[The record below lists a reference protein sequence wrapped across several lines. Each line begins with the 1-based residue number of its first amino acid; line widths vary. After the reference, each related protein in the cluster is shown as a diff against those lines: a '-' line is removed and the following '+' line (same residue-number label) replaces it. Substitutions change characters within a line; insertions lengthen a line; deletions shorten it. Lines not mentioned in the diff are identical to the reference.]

1 MRLSQ
6 LKRELCRQVEAQ
18 GKELWAACCKIHQEP
33 ELGFQEFKASTLL
46 QELLRAGGFRVE
58 GGLKGLDTA
67 FRAELSGSAPS
78 VALLAEYDALPG
90 LGHACGHNIIGIA
103 SVGAARALAALGSH
117 WRGRLL
123 VIGAPAEEGGGGKVI
138 LAQRGAFDGIDA
150 AMMVHPSNETR
161 CLVSFLAMR
170 ELRFWFRGRAAHAAA
185 APHRGLNALDAV
197 ILTFNN
203 INALRQ
209 QVRSDVRIHGII
221 TQGGKAPNIIPEE
234 AGAWFFVRAADDGYL
249 RELEERVIACA
260 RGAARATGTRL
271 RVKRGERPMASMKPN
286 RSLAELFRKNLL
298 LLGIKEEPT
307 RGPGE
312 IGSSDIG
319 NVSQIVPT
327 IHPNL
332 ALVPAEVPSHTREFE
347 SAAASPRGRR
357 CLLTAA
363 KVLAVTAADLFLDQ
377 GAMRAVRS
385 EFRERA

>member
-1 MRLSQ
+1 MSQ
-6 LKRELCRQVEAQ
+6 LKRELCRRVEAQ
-18 GKELWAACCKIHQEP
+18 GKELWAACRRIHGEP
-33 ELGFQEFKASTLL
+33 ELGFQEFKASALL
-46 QELLRAGGFRVE
+46 QELLSEGGFRVKV
-58 GGLKGLDTA
+58 GLKGLDTA
-67 FRAELSGSAPS
+67 FQAEFSGDGPS
-78 VALLAEYDALPG
+78 VALIAEYDALPG
-90 LGHACGHNIIGIA
+90 LGHACGHNIIGLA

-117 WRGRLL
+117 WQGRLL
-123 VIGAPAEEGGGGKVI
+123 VLGTPAEEGGGGKVI
-138 LAQRGAFDGIDA
+138 LAQRGAFRGIDA

-170 ELRFWFRGRAAHAAA
+170 ELRFSFRGRAAHAAA

-209 QVRSDVRIHGII
+209 QVRSDVRIHGVI
-221 TQGGKAPNIIPEE
+221 TQGGRAPNIIPEE
-234 AGAWFFVRAADDGYL
+234 AAAWFYVRAADDGYL
-249 RELEERVIACA
+249 RELEQRVIACA

-271 RVKRGERPMASMKPN
+271 RIKRGERPMASMKPN

-298 LLGIKEEPT
+298 RLGIKEQPT

-319 NVSQIVPT
+319 NVSQLVPT

-332 ALVPAEVPSHTREFE
+332 ALVPPEVAGHTREFE
-347 SAAASPRGRR
+347 RAAASLRGRR

-363 KVLAVTAADLFLDQ
+363 KALAMTAADLFLD
-377 GAMRAVRS
+377 GRAMRAVCS
-385 EFRERA
+385 EFKERA